1 MQLAPPETLFYIL
14 LNDDMI
20 TNDVVTKHLCFDP
33 LLTTFLPCLWSHHSC
48 SLAGS
53 AKWVLGEMSVLML
66 GTCSFG
72 QQILSLAASDVL
84 LLSVILHQLVQ
95 LLIILGFV
103 PLGFWARPR
112 GRHCEQLSKVLILLK
127 LIFGID
133 LATVIQNR
141 DMTFDLELDNFVV
154 WTD

>member
-20 TNDVVTKHLCFDP
+20 TDNVVTKHFSFDS
-33 LLTTFLPCLWSHHSC
+33 LLTTFLPCLRSHHSC

-53 AKWVLGEMSVLML
+53 AKWVLGEISILML

-84 LLSVILHQLVQ
+84 LLSIILDQLVQ
-95 LLIILGFV
+95 LLFILGFV
-103 PLGFWARPR
+103 PLGF
-112 GRHCEQLSKVLILLK
+112 
-127 LIFGID
+127 
-133 LATVIQNR
+133 
-141 DMTFDLELDNFVV
+141 
-154 WTD
+154 